1 VYLKQSEITPD
12 YPYRKVWREGL
23 EVAIK
28 IKGSQGRPRIEWVKA
43 EHPLTAISD
52 KSDVHANHNEAQN
65 AALRR
70 RSSAYRRRQNLY
82 AKRVEGLQRVLDV
95 QRLIHNWV
103 KPHGGFGKC
112 VTPSMAMGYSLRP
125 ISIPEL
131 LTQRG
136 FFSLS
141 L

>member
-1 VYLKQSEITPD
+1 
-12 YPYRKVWREGL
+12 
-23 EVAIK
+23 
-28 IKGSQGRPRIEWVKA
+28 
-43 EHPLTAISD
+43 
-52 KSDVHANHNEAQN
+52 
-65 AALRR
+65 
-70 RSSAYRRRQNLY
+70 
-82 AKRVEGLQRVLDV
+82 V